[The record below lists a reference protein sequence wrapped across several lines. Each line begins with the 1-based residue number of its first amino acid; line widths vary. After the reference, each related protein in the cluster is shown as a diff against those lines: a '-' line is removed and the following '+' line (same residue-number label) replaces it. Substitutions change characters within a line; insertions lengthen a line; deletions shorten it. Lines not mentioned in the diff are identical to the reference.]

1 MDSLKIFKGYDKVE
15 HKHDNLEDQQI
26 QPQHHLHKISKPLI
40 TTISIIIITI
50 LFLTLTLS
58 FTLFHHQTNTES
70 QNPLNSPNSIRSI
83 CNVTRFPDSCF
94 TALSSSNQNPTD
106 SKTILKLS
114 LRSSIDELT
123 KLASSLGANSN
134 GNALG
139 DCKEQIDDAVSRL
152 NDSVST
158 VTNGTVN
165 LTDVEINDIQTWV
178 SAALTDQETCVD
190 GLEEAGFSLGT
201 VDKVKKMM
209 KKSNEYTSNS
219 LAIVANIRNLFH

>member
-1 MDSLKIFKGYDKVE
+1 M
-15 HKHDNLEDQQI
+15 
-26 QPQHHLHKISKPLI
+26 
-40 TTISIIIITI
+40 
-50 LFLTLTLS
+50 
-58 FTLFHHQTNTES
+58 
-70 QNPLNSPNSIRSI
+70 
-83 CNVTRFPDSCF
+83 
-94 TALSSSNQNPTD
+94 
-106 SKTILKLS
+106 
-114 LRSSIDELT
+114 
-123 KLASSLGANSN
+123 
-134 GNALG
+134 
-139 DCKEQIDDAVSRL
+139 SRL